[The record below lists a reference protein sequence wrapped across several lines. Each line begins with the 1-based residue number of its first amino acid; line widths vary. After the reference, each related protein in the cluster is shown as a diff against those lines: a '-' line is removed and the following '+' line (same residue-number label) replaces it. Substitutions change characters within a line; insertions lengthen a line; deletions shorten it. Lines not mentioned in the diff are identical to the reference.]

1 MCMVAI
7 GITFFS
13 GMKQGLV
20 GLAIFAL
27 SPYVLALLLL
37 RIAKHHTA
45 VITAKVVALFIISVG
60 LYFLL
65 DTTYMEKHLEY
76 KFSFLFIPL
85 WQLTMLLVS
94 GLVIYLSNGKVL
106 DIPEQKEDV

>member
-1 MCMVAI
+1 MMAI
-7 GITFFS
+7 GITFFL
-13 GMKQGLV
+13 GMQQGLV
-20 GLAIFAL
+20 GLVLFAI
-27 SPYVLALLLL
+27 SPYLLSLFLL
-37 RIAKHHTA
+37 RIAKHQTA
-45 VITAKVVALFIISVG
+45 VITAKVMALFVISVG

-85 WQLTMLLVS
+85 WQWTMLLVS
-94 GLVIYLSNGKVL
+94 GLVIYLSNGKVF